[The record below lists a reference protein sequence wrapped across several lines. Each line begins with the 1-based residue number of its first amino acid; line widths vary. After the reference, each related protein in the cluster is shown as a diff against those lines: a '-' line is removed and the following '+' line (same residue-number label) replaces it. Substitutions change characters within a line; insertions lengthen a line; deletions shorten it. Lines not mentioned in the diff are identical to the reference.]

1 MQIQGV
7 MATVLVND
15 IERAIRFY
23 RDLLGFTIEEE
34 AEEWVVFAEGVGL
47 RVAPKPLPELN
58 SGLNGVTLT
67 LLVADVRAAFAE
79 LTQAGVAFFVP
90 PTEAE
95 GGVFATLRDSEG
107 NFVQLMQGQ

>member
-23 RDLLGFTIEEE
+23 RDLLGFTIEDE

-47 RVAPKPLPELN
+47 RVAPLPLPELN

-67 LLVADVRAAFAE
+67 ILIDDVRAAFDE
-79 LTQAGVAFFVP
+79 LTRAGVAFFAP
-90 PTEAE
+90 PTEAD

-107 NFVQLMQGQ
+107 NFVQLTQTT